1 MPKKGKKGKKA
12 AAEEA
17 ARLEAEQKAKEAEE
31 KRRFEEQLVAREQAL
46 LAREEQIAKR
56 EQDAQALETDF
67 RSKLEGLDAEV
78 TLRARS
84 GIAAAEA
91 REAATERRAK
101 MREEEAA
108 QREAVFREAETTMAV
123 REVEV
128 AAREAAMGENVIG
141 GVAARLDA
149 MLSDQAI
156 SRDQMTQRKKEIA
169 KEREALKL
177 REQAWRD
184 EVLKMEATLAQKE
197 RDARGRVERE
207 ERKLMQKDFTLKRR
221 LARRVKEASAIV
233 QAHRA
238 ECDVRDRRLRVREEE
253 IRRRNTDLVY
263 LLRRARKYEA
273 TAKRTQQRANL
284 DPATVDVEDAPWERP
299 QTAPLRRSVTPE
311 INPELDDLELRATQG
326 LETYGDE
333 VPDANEIKSP
343 TNLYRPPTNPAEKF
357 TDFKKLPEPSIPADE
372 FKAVL
377 KRVQGM
383 EDELAQELLGHTGA
397 DPDDEADA
405 VAAAL
410 KDVQAAERL
419 VLAAEGLSA
428 SPTKSRPYAARNL
441 DAALGPAPAPFSL
454 DDDGPVGFD
463 LPDFAVEA

>member
-1 MPKKGKKGKKA
+1 
-12 AAEEA
+12 
-17 ARLEAEQKAKEAEE
+17 
-31 KRRFEEQLVAREQAL
+31 
-46 LAREEQIAKR
+46 
-56 EQDAQALETDF
+56 
-67 RSKLEGLDAEV
+67 
-78 TLRARS
+78 
-84 GIAAAEA
+84 
-91 REAATERRAK
+91 
-101 MREEEAA
+101 
-108 QREAVFREAETTMAV
+108 MAV

-221 LARRVKEASAIV
+221 LARRVKEAGAIV

-273 TAKRTQQRANL
+273 TAKRTQQRM
-284 DPATVDVEDAPWERP
+284 DPATVDVEDAPWESQRP

-311 INPELDDLELRATQG
+311 LNPELDDLELRATQG

-333 VPDANEIKSP
+333 VPDVNEIKSP

-372 FKAVL
+372 FRAVL

-383 EDELAQELLGHTGA
+383 EDELAEELRGHTGA
-397 DPDDEADA
+397 DPDEEHDA
-405 VAAAL
+405 VEAAL

-419 VLAAEGLSA
+419 VLAAEGLAA
-428 SPTKSRPYAARNL
+428 SPSKSSRPYAARNL

-454 DDDGPVGFD
+454 DDDGPVGFE
-463 LPDFAVEA
+463 LPDFAVAA

>member
-31 KRRFEEQLVAREQAL
+31 KRKFEQELVAREQAL
-46 LAREEQIAKR
+46 LAREEAIAKR

-221 LARRVKEASAIV
+221 LARRVKEAGAIV

-273 TAKRTQQRANL
+273 SAKRTQQRM
-284 DPATVDVEDAPWERP
+284 DPATVEVDDAPWERP

-311 INPELDDLELRATQG
+311 LNPELDDLELRATQG

-333 VPDANEIKSP
+333 VPDINEIKSP

-372 FKAVL
+372 FRAVL

-383 EDELAQELLGHTGA
+383 EDELAEELRGHTGA
-397 DPDDEADA
+397 DPDEEADA
-405 VAAAL
+405 VEAAL

-419 VLAAEGLSA
+419 VLAAEGLAA
-428 SPTKSRPYAARNL
+428 SPAKRPYAARNL

-454 DDDGPVGFD
+454 DDGPVGFD

>member
-1 MPKKGKKGKKA
+1 MC
-12 AAEEA
+12 E
-17 ARLEAEQKAKEAEE
+17 
-31 KRRFEEQLVAREQAL
+31 
-46 LAREEQIAKR
+46 
-56 EQDAQALETDF
+56 
-67 RSKLEGLDAEV
+67 S
-78 TLRARS
+78 
-84 GIAAAEA
+84 
-91 REAATERRAK
+91 
-101 MREEEAA
+101 
-108 QREAVFREAETTMAV
+108 
-123 REVEV
+123 
-128 AAREAAMGENVIG
+128 AMGENVIG

-221 LARRVKEASAIV
+221 LARRVKEAQAIV

-284 DPATVDVEDAPWERP
+284 DPATVDVEDAPWEQRP

-326 LETYGDE
+326 LETYGDD
-333 VPDANEIKSP
+333 VPAVDEIKSP

-357 TDFKKLPEPSIPADE
+357 TDFKKLPEPSVPADE

-397 DPDDEADA
+397 DPDEEADA

-428 SPTKSRPYAARNL
+428 SPSKTRPYAARNL